1 VNALWSF
8 IMIWGIWILV
18 PLIVDGG
25 YALVHLVYALIYGR
39 NPKKQKFAEEDLPV
53 VSVIIPTYNEEKNID
68 HCLNSLK
75 IQDYPH
81 EKIEIIVI
89 DDGSSDTTKA
99 RVVNH
104 ISELNGNGSVNG
116 KKYENGKSNGNV
128 NGPENGNGN
137 NKIKVNGKTYDA
149 NGFLGKIRLSTSGHK
164 GKSFAL
170 NTGIIEATG
179 EIIVNIDSDVQLA
192 PSAIRNMVYAFVMD
206 KSLGAATGNIEINLD
221 PFGEH
226 YQNGLSVLDEH
237 GKSKVK
243 NLNFSQS
250 FLGKCQFLEYLNA
263 FRLGREFQART
274 NSLYTLAGAFSA
286 FRASCLFKTSLYREK
301 TVSEDTDLTFD
312 LHNQDIKIG
321 YINNAKA
328 YIAPCLSWDT
338 LYAQRVRWS
347 RGELEVGG
355 LNKRILKEE
364 KFDFF
369 RKINLPLTLTFDH
382 TFSFLRLIWVL
393 LLPLFFLFGYPPR
406 VIFTAMFLMYLF
418 YLVVDFVNTA
428 ACYYISDKDTRKQVE
443 KTLYWCIIL
452 PAFRF
457 VTFYFRMAGYLIAL
471 TEPAKWQVPGM
482 MSELKNGV
490 NGVKNGVNGVKNGV
504 NGIKNG
510 LKNGVKNGVVN
521 GLKNGLANFFGLF
534 S

>member
-1 VNALWSF
+1 
-8 IMIWGIWILV
+8 MIWGIWILV

-116 KKYENGKSNGNV
+116 K
-128 NGPENGNGN
+128 
-137 NKIKVNGKTYDA
+137 TYDA

-192 PSAIRNMVYAFVMD
+192 PSAIRNMVHAFLRD

-226 YQNGLSVLDEH
+226 YQNGLS
-237 GKSKVK
+237 
-243 NLNFSQS
+243 
-250 FLGKCQFLEYLNA
+250 FL
-263 FRLGREFQART
+263 
-274 NSLYTLAGAFSA
+274 
-286 FRASCLFKTSLYREK
+286 
-301 TVSEDTDLTFD
+301 
-312 LHNQDIKIG
+312 
-321 YINNAKA
+321 
-328 YIAPCLSWDT
+328 
-338 LYAQRVRWS
+338 
-347 RGELEVGG
+347 
-355 LNKRILKEE
+355 
-364 KFDFF
+364 
-369 RKINLPLTLTFDH
+369 
-382 TFSFLRLIWVL
+382 
-393 LLPLFFLFGYPPR
+393 
-406 VIFTAMFLMYLF
+406 
-418 YLVVDFVNTA
+418 
-428 ACYYISDKDTRKQVE
+428 YYH
-443 KTLYWCIIL
+443 
-452 PAFRF
+452 
-457 VTFYFRMAGYLIAL
+457 
-471 TEPAKWQVPGM
+471 
-482 MSELKNGV
+482 
-490 NGVKNGVNGVKNGV
+490 
-504 NGIKNG
+504 
-510 LKNGVKNGVVN
+510 
-521 GLKNGLANFFGLF
+521 
-534 S
+534 